1 MNKTHAST
9 ADKNTNKPKN
19 NAKTLT
25 ESTTKST
32 TTKTTK
38 NIKTTKSSTKD
49 SAKSTSKPAT
59 TAQKSATQNTTAKN
73 TAKQNKNLIIVESP
87 AKAKTIKN
95 FLGNGYEVIAS
106 KGHIRDLPKF
116 SFGIKIEHKHF
127 TPQYTIDDGHKDIV
141 AQIKTL
147 AKNAKTTYIATDE
160 DREGEAIGYHITQAI
175 DSSKA
180 LSSYP
185 RIVFHEITKT
195 AIDNALANPREIDM
209 DKVNAQQARRL
220 LDRIVGF
227 KLSGLISSKISKGL
241 SAGRV
246 QSAALKIIIDK
257 EREIKAFVPQDFF
270 TISANFGRAKS
281 SEAKSSE
288 VESELIIYQG
298 KKLQKL
304 DISSQK
310 MADEMLTHLKSTT
323 YTIAQIASK
332 EKKIATPPPFM
343 TSTLQQSASSNLS
356 YSPTRTMGIAQRLY
370 EGVPTDKGTMGIITY
385 MRTDSLNIAKEASE
399 AARAHIAKIYGEKY
413 VPQKPK
419 IYASKSKG
427 AQEAHEAIRPTNIDF
442 TPQIAAKY
450 LKPDEL
456 KLYTLIYNR
465 FLASQSQDA
474 IYETQSVSFV
484 SYFREPSEFRANGR
498 KLIFDGFYKILGN
511 DDKDKLL
518 PEFTKGEA
526 ISPNEIKATKHTT
539 EPPARY
545 SEASLIKTLES
556 LGIGRPSTYAPTV
569 SLLVNREYITIT
581 NRALI
586 PQDSAFSVIEML
598 EAHFNEIVD
607 SAFSAGMEEK
617 LDSIALKQASWEDV
631 LWDFYEPFIAKIESG
646 KSNIA
651 SQKIAKLT
659 GESCPECG
667 KELIVRKSRYGE
679 FTGCSG
685 YPKCKYIKKES
696 SDKTNQE
703 SSIEEANGVCEKC
716 GKPMVKK
723 MGKRGEFLACSG
735 YPQCKNAKSLNGEKK
750 EATIIEG
757 IACPKCGKESI
768 VQRMSRRGAFYG
780 CKNYPK
786 CKWTS
791 PLKPTNAKCEKCGGM
806 MGEKSLKSGE
816 FLECIKCKNRIE
828 T

>member
-1 MNKTHAST
+1 MESKMKKTQDST
-9 ADKNTNKPKN
+9 KSKNT
-19 NAKTLT
+19 KTLAQ
-25 ESTTKST
+25 STT
-32 TTKTTK
+32 
-38 NIKTTKSSTKD
+38 KTTKSSTKD
-49 SAKSTSKPAT
+49 SAKSTISKST
-59 TAQKSATQNTTAKN
+59 SS
-73 TAKQNKNLIIVESP
+73 KQNQHLIIVESP
-87 AKAKTIKN
+87 AKARTIKS

-106 KGHIRDLPKF
+106 KGHIRDLPKL
-116 SFGIKIEHKHF
+116 SFGIKIQNKQF
-127 TPQYTIDDGHKDIV
+127 TPSYTIDEGHKDIL
-141 AQIKTL
+141 AQIKSL
-147 AKNAKTTYIATDE
+147 AKNAKITYIATDE
-160 DREGEAIGYHITQAI
+160 DREGEAIGYHITQAL

-195 AIDNALANPREIDM
+195 AINNALASPREIDM

-227 KLSGLISSKISKGL
+227 KLSELISSKISKGL

-246 QSAALKIIIDK
+246 QSAALKIIVDK

-270 TISANFGRAKS
+270 SISGIF
-281 SEAKSSE
+281 SE
-288 VESELIIYQG
+288 VESELVIYKG

-310 MADEMLTHLKSTT
+310 MADEMLAHLKSAT
-323 YTIAQIASK
+323 YAIAQITSK
-332 EKKIATPPPFM
+332 EKKISTPPPFM
-343 TSTLQQSASSNLS
+343 TSTLQQAASSSLS
-356 YSPTRTMGIAQRLY
+356 YSPTRTMSIAQKLY
-370 EGVPTDKGTMGIITY
+370 EGVATNNGTMGIITY

-399 AARAHIAKIYGEKY
+399 SARAHLAKTYGEKY

-419 IYASKSKG
+419 IYSSKSKG

-442 TPQIAAKY
+442 TPTIAKDY
-450 LKPDEL
+450 LKPEEL

-474 IYETQSVSFV
+474 IYETQSVSFATK
-484 SYFREPSEFRANGR
+484 SNDFANKDSSQASEFRANGR

-511 DDKDKLL
+511 EDKDRLL
-518 PEFTKGEA
+518 PAFKQGQIITP
-526 ISPNEIKATKHTT
+526 SQIKATKHTT

-545 SEASLIKTLES
+545 SEASLIKMLES

-569 SLLVNREYITIT
+569 SLLVNREYITIA
-581 NRALI
+581 NRALV
-586 PQDSAFSVIEML
+586 PQDSAFSVIELL

-617 LDSIALKQASWEDV
+617 LDSIALKNASWQEV
-631 LWDFYEPFIAKIESG
+631 LWEFYEPFMAKIQEG

-651 SQKIAKLT
+651 SQKLSKPT

-667 KELIVRKSRYGE
+667 KELVIRKSRYGE
-679 FTGCSG
+679 FIGCSG
-685 YPKCKYIKKES
+685 YPKCKYIKREA
-696 SDKTNQE
+696 TNIANENITPSQE
-703 SSIEEANGVCEKC
+703 NGVCEKC

-723 MGKRGEFLACSG
+723 IGKKGEFLACSG
-735 YPQCKNAKSLNGEKK
+735 YPQCKNAKSLQGEKK
-750 EATIIEG
+750 EASAVVG
-757 IACPKCGKESI
+757 VACPICQQESI
-768 VQRMSRRGAFYG
+768 VQRISRRGVFYG

-786 CKWTS
+786 CKFVS
-791 PLKPTNAKCEKCGGM
+791 PLKPTNTKCQKCGGT

-816 FLECIKCKNRIE
+816 FLECLKCKNRIKA
-828 T
+828 

>member
-1 MNKTHAST
+1 MESKMKKTQDST
-9 ADKNTNKPKN
+9 KSKNT
-19 NAKTLT
+19 KTLAQ
-25 ESTTKST
+25 STT
-32 TTKTTK
+32 
-38 NIKTTKSSTKD
+38 KTTKSSTKD
-49 SAKSTSKPAT
+49 SAKSTISKST
-59 TAQKSATQNTTAKN
+59 SS
-73 TAKQNKNLIIVESP
+73 KQNQHLIIVESP
-87 AKAKTIKN
+87 AKARTIKS

-116 SFGIKIEHKHF
+116 SFGIKIQNKHF
-127 TPQYTIDDGHKDIV
+127 TPSYTIDKGHKDIL
-141 AQIKTL
+141 AQIKSL
-147 AKNAKTTYIATDE
+147 AKNAKITYIATDE
-160 DREGEAIGYHITQAI
+160 DREGEAIGYHITQAL

-195 AIDNALANPREIDM
+195 AINNALASPREIDM

-227 KLSGLISSKISKGL
+227 KLSELISSKISKGL

-246 QSAALKIIIDK
+246 QSAALKIIVDK

-270 TISANFGRAKS
+270 SISGIF
-281 SEAKSSE
+281 SE
-288 VESELIIYQG
+288 VESELVIYKG

-310 MADEMLTHLKSTT
+310 MADEMLAHLKSAT
-323 YTIAQIASK
+323 YTIAQITSK
-332 EKKIATPPPFM
+332 EKKISTPPPFM
-343 TSTLQQSASSNLS
+343 TSTLQQAASSSLS
-356 YSPTRTMGIAQRLY
+356 YSPTRTMSIAQKLY
-370 EGVPTDKGTMGIITY
+370 EGVATNNGTMGIITY

-399 AARAHIAKIYGEKY
+399 SARAYLAKTYGEKY

-419 IYASKSKG
+419 IYSSKSKG

-442 TPQIAAKY
+442 TPTIAKDY
-450 LKPDEL
+450 LKPEEL

-474 IYETQSVSFV
+474 IYETQSVSFATT
-484 SYFREPSEFRANGR
+484 SSDFANKDSSQASEFRANGR

-511 DDKDKLL
+511 EDKDRLL
-518 PEFTKGEA
+518 PAFKQGQIITP
-526 ISPNEIKATKHTT
+526 SQIKATKHTT

-545 SEASLIKTLES
+545 SEASLIKMLES

-569 SLLVNREYITIT
+569 SLLVNREYITIA
-581 NRALI
+581 NRALV
-586 PQDSAFSVIEML
+586 PQDSAFSVIELL

-617 LDSIALKQASWEDV
+617 LDSIALKNASWQEV
-631 LWDFYEPFIAKIESG
+631 LWEFYEPFMAKIQEG

-651 SQKIAKLT
+651 SQKLSKPT

-667 KELIVRKSRYGE
+667 KELVIRKSRYGE
-679 FTGCSG
+679 FIGCSG
-685 YPKCKYIKKES
+685 YPKCKYIKREA
-696 SDKTNQE
+696 TNIANENITPSQE
-703 SSIEEANGVCEKC
+703 NGVCEKC

-723 MGKRGEFLACSG
+723 IGKKGEFLACSG
-735 YPQCKNAKSLNGEKK
+735 YPQCKNAKSLQGEKK
-750 EATIIEG
+750 EASTVVG
-757 IACPKCGKESI
+757 VACPICQQESI
-768 VQRMSRRGAFYG
+768 VQRISRRGVFYG

-786 CKWTS
+786 CKFTS
-791 PLKPTNAKCEKCGGM
+791 PLKPTNTKCQKCGGT
-806 MGEKSLKSGE
+806 MGKKSLKSGE
-816 FLECIKCKNRIE
+816 FLECLKCKNRIKA
-828 T
+828 